1 MTTSEQNES
10 FQAKKV
16 LVAEDNPV
24 VRKGLVNFLT
34 KWGYE
39 PLEAEDGDKAW
50 NILEEDSSVRLAIV
64 DWNLPGLSGMQVCQ
78 RLRIKTL
85 APYVY
90 TIMFSSRKS
99 KEEQILALDGGADDY
114 LVKPCKPSELRARL
128 GVGRRIIETA
138 FTAMCAVPAGDGGPD
153 ASSPAP
159 PAEASPAEAA
169 PEAEGK
175 EEEVSLDDGKP
186 AEE

>member
-1 MTTSEQNES
+1 M
-10 FQAKKV
+10 KV

-24 VRKGLVNFLT
+24 VRKGLTNFLK

-39 PLEAEDGDKAW
+39 AIEADNGDDAW
-50 NILEEDSSVRLAIV
+50 THIESDPDIRLAII
-64 DWNLPGLSGMQVCQ
+64 DWNLPGISGMQVCQ
-78 RLRIKTL
+78 RLRIRKD

-128 GVGRRIIETA
+128 GVGRRIMENAFQETA
-138 FTAMCAVPAGDGGPD
+138 AGRSTISRPAAGKGANKSVPQ
-153 ASSPAP
+153 
-159 PAEASPAEAA
+159 
-169 PEAEGK
+169 K
-175 EEEVSLDDGKP
+175 
-186 AEE
+186 